1 MDKRQLLIET
11 AFRLFYEQ
19 GVHAVGINQIL
30 KEAGVAKKTLYHHF
44 TSKEE
49 LVAAVVTYRD
59 EKFINWFGGRMA
71 AAEPGIPALEAM
83 FAALHDWFN
92 NRVPQ
97 LIDFHGC
104 FFINVCGEFS
114 DPAHP
119 VHQQCSAHKSRV
131 IALIREQVAQLEDIK
146 EGEIDSLT
154 QSLALLKEGAIVLAH
169 VQGDKRAAQ
178 QAGES
183 SRQLLKSYR

>member
-44 TSKEE
+44 TGKEE
-49 LVAAVVTYRD
+49 LVAAVVTYRN
-59 EKFINWFGGRMA
+59 EKFINWFAGRMA
-71 AAEPGIPALEAM
+71 AAEPGIPAIEGM
-83 FAALHDWFN
+83 FEALHDWFN
-92 NRVPQ
+92 NCAPQ

-104 FFINVCGEFS
+104 FFINVCGEFG
-114 DPAHP
+114 DPSHP

-131 IALIREQVAQLEDIK
+131 IALIRDQVAQIEDIK
-146 EGEIDSLT
+146 ESDIASLT
-154 QSLALLKEGAIVLAH
+154 LSLALLKEGAIVLAH
-169 VQGDKRAAQ
+169 VQGDKDAAH

-183 SRQLLKSYR
+183 ARQLLKSYL